1 MVHYWNFL
9 TLGDCC
15 SNVLKLNKS
24 NFELFKHRKLISE
37 CSKNHTIA
45 RIVNSGNI
53 NEIHSAHI
61 HRWSLLL
68 INFSF
73 LDQSLQGNPYSL
85 LNQQLYSQQNYLQ
98 TEAHYLCKRDNVQ
111 QYGLCMTCSIPAF
124 FGQQITPLSTT
135 QKHTLATNKDCVI
148 LLLWWAQPQAWKN
161 EWRWPLNNFHA
172 WDRELSQEL

>member
-1 MVHYWNFL
+1 MVEHIIIHKHVILCAIMVHYWNFL

-24 NFELFKHRKLISE
+24 NFELFKHRKLISK

-53 NEIHSAHI
+53 NEIHT
-61 HRWSLLL
+61 
-68 INFSF
+68 
-73 LDQSLQGNPYSL
+73 YSL

-161 EWRWPLNNFHA
+161 EWRWPLNNK
-172 WDRELSQEL
+172 